1 MKKITPIL
9 NRLKQITNSK
19 TDKELTQKL
28 GISYSTLDTWK
39 NRDKIPE
46 KRLLEFSLKYQVPM
60 EWLLTGEG
68 EMYKTPSVQNSII
81 AQGNNHN
88 IIGNVVGS
96 NIQNNEMLKKI
107 NETFLKL
114 PPNRQEVLF
123 FKIMNILYEELD
135 KIKEKEEWKIKFVR
149 RLSGYLGI
157 EYEKEINEKY

>member
-68 EMYKTPSVQNSII
+68 EMYK
-81 AQGNNHN
+81 GNQT
-88 IIGNVVGS
+88 
-96 NIQNNEMLKKI
+96 IQNPFCAEICDNFK
-107 NETFLKL
+107 KL
-114 PPNRQEVLF
+114 PEDKQKYLYHTF
-123 FKIMNILYEELD
+123 MSKIYENLKD
-135 KIKEKEEWKIKFVR
+135 
-149 RLSGYLGI
+149 
-157 EYEKEINEKY
+157 